1 MFLEKNLSALNSSVF
16 SELSLKIVSYLQG
29 NEKSQLSKNGGGLAY
44 EEGEK
49 EQLFSEIK
57 TQSLRYPFICLF
69 GIGDG
74 ELIKRLIPSYSLIIV
89 LEENLDFFISA
100 FSRFDF
106 SEDFK
111 QGRVIF
117 VDTNSEKLELYLT
130 MLFSTKPYYQY
141 LSLFELFMNGQY
153 YQHFYLE
160 KAKAVHRLCESAI
173 FTTLSTLGVWARDI
187 LFSVYENFLFNVPLM
202 LENIPIARL
211 IEERKN
217 KFENAIVISAGP
229 SLSKQLPLLKKV
241 QENAVLFCADGAL
254 NIVLEQ
260 GIEPDYILNT
270 DISDF
275 AKAFLHEIPAKSLII
290 NGYSTHPKTLKS
302 LKGKNLS
309 VVLGTKDGV
318 CQYNFFKDFGFIELG
333 GNVSHFAY
341 ALALELGF
349 KNIIML
355 GQDLSLDFNGDSHAK
370 GYAYGENFETEVDIE
385 YFKIKAY
392 GGKGEV
398 TTHIT
403 WDYYRKDL
411 ERLFLLNKNKATFIN
426 STEGGAF
433 IKFSKELSF
442 EESAKLLTN
451 KKPNFSL
458 TKPIT
463 HNKAKKIL
471 SKFNTKV
478 KADLRKSQGMLEGAK
493 ELLNALNTILE
504 SHKTLPL
511 NFLEKVK
518 KMIDEF
524 DGKLEE
530 DEFLNDGKLEEDEF
544 LNDGKLGFVFYKK
557 GELIC
562 EVLKAKI
569 EDESLFHLCY
579 INAYKEW
586 LGFFIENLERK
597 IQILNKGLE
606 NSLRE

>member
-1 MFLEKNLSALNSSVF
+1 MNLEKNLSAINSSVF
-16 SELSLKIVSYLQG
+16 SELSEAI
-29 NEKSQLSKNGGGLAY
+29 LSHIQNPHLDENGGGLAY

-49 EQLFSEIK
+49 ERLFDEIRA
-57 TQSLRYPFICLF
+57 QSLRYPFICLF

-74 ELIKRLIPSYSLIIV
+74 ELLKRLIPSYPLIIV
-89 LEENLDFFISA
+89 FEENLDFFISA

-106 SEDFK
+106 SEDFR

-117 VDTNSEKLELYLT
+117 VDTSSEKLELYLS

-141 LSLFELFMNGQY
+141 LSLFELFMGG
-153 YQHFYLE
+153 HFYHQRYIE
-160 KAKAVHRLCESAI
+160 KAKAVHRLCESVI
-173 FTTLSTLGVWARDI
+173 FTTLSTLGVWAKDI
-187 LFSVYENFLFNVPLM
+187 LFSVYENFLSNVPLM

-217 KFENAIVISAGP
+217 QFENAIVISAGP

-275 AKAFLHEIPAKSLII
+275 AKAFLHKIPAKSLLI
-290 NGYSTHPKTLKS
+290 NGYSTHPKTLESIKD
-302 LKGKNLS
+302 KKLS
-309 VVLGTKDGV
+309 IVLGTKDGV

-341 ALALELGF
+341 ALALKLGF

-355 GQDLSLDFNGDSHAK
+355 GQDLSLDFNGNSHAK
-370 GYAYGENFETEVDIE
+370 GYALGENFETEADIK
-385 YFKIKAY
+385 YFKVKAY
-392 GGKGEV
+392 KGLGEV

-411 ERLFLLNKNKATFIN
+411 ERLFLLNKDKATFIN

-433 IKFSKELSF
+433 IKFTKELSF
-442 EESAKLLTN
+442 EESAKMLTT

-458 TKPIT
+458 AKPVT
-463 HNKAKKIL
+463 QNKAKKIL
-471 SKFNTKV
+471 SKFSTKV
-478 KADLRKSQGMLEGAK
+478 KADLRKSEDTLNEAK
-493 ELLNALNTILE
+493 ELLNALNSILE

-511 NFLEKVK
+511 AFLQKVK

-524 DGKLEE
+524 
-530 DEFLNDGKLEEDEF
+530 DGKLEEDEF

-569 EDESLFHLCY
+569 EDESLFHLHY

-586 LGFFIENLERK
+586 LGFFIENLNRK
-597 IQILNKGLE
+597 IDILRNGLE

>member
-1 MFLEKNLSALNSSVF
+1 MFLEKNLSAINSSVF
-16 SELSLKIVSYLQG
+16 SELSHKIISYLQSG
-29 NEKSQLSKNGGGLAY
+29 EKSSLGENGGGLAY

-49 EQLFSEIK
+49 ERLFDEIRA
-57 TQSLRYPFICLF
+57 QSLRYPFICLF
-69 GIGDG
+69 GLGDG
-74 ELIKRLIPSYSLIIV
+74 ELLKNLMPSYPLIIV
-89 LEENLDFFISA
+89 FEEEIELFILA
-100 FSRFDF
+100 FSKFDF
-106 SEDFK
+106 SEEFK
-111 QGRVIF
+111 QGEVIF
-117 VDTNSEKLELYLT
+117 IDTKSEKLELYLT

-141 LSLFELFMNGQY
+141 LSLFELFMNGNFY
-153 YQHFYLE
+153 HRFYLE
-160 KAKAVHRLCESAI
+160 KAKAVHRLCESVI
-173 FTTLSTLGVWARDI
+173 FTTLSALGVWAKDI
-187 LFSVYENFLFNVPLM
+187 LFSVYENFLSNVPLM

-275 AKAFLHEIPAKSLII
+275 AKAFLHEIPAKSLLI
-290 NGYSTHPKTLKS
+290 NGYSTHPKTLES

-318 CQYNFFKDFGFIELG
+318 CQYNFFKDFGFVELG

-355 GQDLSLDFNGDSHAK
+355 GQNLSLDFNGNSHAK
-370 GYAYGENFETEVDIE
+370 GYAFGENYETDAKIE
-385 YFKIKAY
+385 YFKVKAY
-392 GGKGEV
+392 GGQGEV

-411 ERLFLLNKNKATFIN
+411 ERLFLLNKDKATFIN

-442 EESAKLLTN
+442 EESAKILTT

-458 TKPIT
+458 TKPVT
-463 HNKAKKIL
+463 QNKAKKIL
-471 SKFNTKV
+471 SKFNAKV

-504 SHKTLPL
+504 SKKTLPL
-511 NFLEKVK
+511 SFLEKVK

-524 DGKLEE
+524 
-530 DEFLNDGKLEEDEF
+530 DGKLEEDEF

-562 EVLKAKI
+562 EVLKARI
-569 EDESLFHLCY
+569 EDESLFHLHY

-586 LGFFIENLERK
+586 LGFFIENLNRK
-597 IQILNKGLE
+597 IDILRNGLE

>member
-1 MFLEKNLSALNSSVF
+1 MNLEKNLSAINSSVF
-16 SELSLKIVSYLQG
+16 SELSEVI
-29 NEKSQLSKNGGGLAY
+29 LSHIQNPHLDENGGGLAY

-49 EQLFSEIK
+49 EQFFEEIK
-57 TQSLRYPFICLF
+57 KQSLNYPFICLF

-74 ELIKRLIPSYSLIIV
+74 ELLKSLLPSYSLIIV
-89 LEENLDFFISA
+89 FEEELSLFTLA

-106 SEDFK
+106 SEEFK
-111 QGRVIF
+111 RGKVIF
-117 VDTNSEKLELYLT
+117 LHTKSAKLELYLS

-141 LSLFELFMNGQY
+141 LSLFELFMNGNFY
-153 YQHFYLE
+153 HRFYLE
-160 KAKAVHRLCESAI
+160 KAKAVHRLCESVI
-173 FTTLSTLGVWARDI
+173 FTTLSALGVWAKDI
-187 LFSVYENFLFNVPLM
+187 LFSVYENFLSNVPLM

-254 NIVLEQ
+254 NVVLEQ
-260 GIEPDYILNT
+260 GIEPDYVLNT

-275 AKAFLHEIPAKSLII
+275 AKAFLHQIPAKSLII
-290 NGYSTHPKTLKS
+290 NGYSTHPKTLES

-318 CQYNFFKDFGFIELG
+318 CQYNFFKDFGFVELG

-355 GQDLSLDFNGDSHAK
+355 GQDLSLDFNGNSHAK
-370 GYAYGENFETEVDIE
+370 GYALGENFETEADIK
-385 YFKIKAY
+385 YFKVKAY
-392 GGKGEV
+392 KGLGEV

-411 ERLFLLNKNKATFIN
+411 ERLFLLNQDKATFIN

-442 EESAKLLTN
+442 EESAKMLTT

-463 HNKAKKIL
+463 QNKAKKIL
-471 SKFNTKV
+471 SKFSTKV

-504 SHKTLPL
+504 SKKTLPL
-511 NFLEKVK
+511 NFLQKVK

-524 DGKLEE
+524 
-530 DEFLNDGKLEEDEF
+530 DGKLEEDEF

-569 EDESLFHLCY
+569 EDESLFHLYY

-586 LGFFIENLERK
+586 LGFFIENLNRK
-597 IQILNKGLE
+597 IDILRNGLE

>member
-1 MFLEKNLSALNSSVF
+1 MNLEKNLSAINSSVF
-16 SELSLKIVSYLQG
+16 SELSEVI
-29 NEKSQLSKNGGGLAY
+29 LSHIQNPHLDENGGGLAY

-49 EQLFSEIK
+49 EQFFEEIK
-57 TQSLRYPFICLF
+57 KQSLNYPFICLF

-74 ELIKRLIPSYSLIIV
+74 ELLKSLLPSYSLIIV
-89 LEENLDFFISA
+89 FEEELSLFTLA

-106 SEDFK
+106 SEEFK
-111 QGRVIF
+111 RGKVIF
-117 VDTNSEKLELYLT
+117 LHTKSAKLELYLS

-141 LSLFELFMNGQY
+141 LSLFELFMNGNFY
-153 YQHFYLE
+153 HRFYLE
-160 KAKAVHRLCESAI
+160 KAKAVHRLCESVI
-173 FTTLSTLGVWARDI
+173 FTTLSALGVWAKDI
-187 LFSVYENFLFNVPLM
+187 LFSVYENFLSNVPLM

-254 NIVLEQ
+254 NVVLEQ
-260 GIEPDYILNT
+260 GIEPDYVLNT
-270 DISDF
+270 DINDF
-275 AKAFLHEIPAKSLII
+275 AKAFLHQIPAKSLII
-290 NGYSTHPKTLKS
+290 NGYSTHPKTLES

-318 CQYNFFKDFGFIELG
+318 CQYNFFKDFGFVELG

-355 GQDLSLDFNGDSHAK
+355 GQDLSLDFNGNSHAK
-370 GYAYGENFETEVDIE
+370 GYALGENFETEADIK
-385 YFKIKAY
+385 YFKVKAY
-392 GGKGEV
+392 KGLGEV

-411 ERLFLLNKNKATFIN
+411 ERLFLLNQDKATFIN

-442 EESAKLLTN
+442 EESAKMLTT

-463 HNKAKKIL
+463 QNKAKKIL
-471 SKFNTKV
+471 SKFSTKV

-504 SHKTLPL
+504 SKKTLPL
-511 NFLEKVK
+511 NFLQKVK

-524 DGKLEE
+524 
-530 DEFLNDGKLEEDEF
+530 DGKLEEDEF

-569 EDESLFHLCY
+569 EDESPFHLYY

-586 LGFFIENLERK
+586 LGFFIENLNRK
-597 IQILNKGLE
+597 IDILRNGLE

>member
-1 MFLEKNLSALNSSVF
+1 M
-16 SELSLKIVSYLQG
+16 
-29 NEKSQLSKNGGGLAY
+29 
-44 EEGEK
+44 
-49 EQLFSEIK
+49 
-57 TQSLRYPFICLF
+57 RYPFICLF

-74 ELIKRLIPSYSLIIV
+74 ELLKRLIPSYPLIIV
-89 LEENLDFFISA
+89 FEENLDFFISA

-106 SEDFK
+106 SEDFR

-117 VDTNSEKLELYLT
+117 VDTSSEKLELYLT

-141 LSLFELFMNGQY
+141 LSLFELFMNGNFY
-153 YQHFYLE
+153 HRFYLE
-160 KAKAVHRLCESAI
+160 KAKAVHRLCESVI
-173 FTTLSTLGVWARDI
+173 FTTLSTLGVWAKDI
-187 LFSVYENFLFNVPLM
+187 LFSVYENFLSNVPLM

-270 DISDF
+270 DISDW
-275 AKAFLHEIPAKSLII
+275 AKAFLHQIPAKSLLI
-290 NGYSTHPKTLKS
+290 NGYSTHPKTLES

-318 CQYNFFKDFGFIELG
+318 CQYNFFKDFGFVELG

-355 GQDLSLDFNGDSHAK
+355 GQNLSLDFNGNSHAK
-370 GYAYGENFETEVDIE
+370 GYAFGENYETDAKIE
-385 YFKIKAY
+385 YFKVKAY
-392 GGKGEV
+392 GGQGEV

-411 ERLFLLNKNKATFIN
+411 ERLFLLNKDKATFIN

-442 EESAKLLTN
+442 EESAKILTT

-463 HNKAKKIL
+463 QNKAKKIL
-471 SKFNTKV
+471 SKFSTKV

-504 SHKTLPL
+504 SKKTLPL
-511 NFLEKVK
+511 NFLQKVK

-524 DGKLEE
+524 
-530 DEFLNDGKLEEDEF
+530 DGKLEEDEF

-569 EDESLFHLCY
+569 EDESLFHLYY

-586 LGFFIENLERK
+586 LGFFIENLNRK
-597 IQILNKGLE
+597 IDILRNGLE

>member
-1 MFLEKNLSALNSSVF
+1 M
-16 SELSLKIVSYLQG
+16 
-29 NEKSQLSKNGGGLAY
+29 
-44 EEGEK
+44 
-49 EQLFSEIK
+49 SEIK
-57 TQSLRYPFICLF
+57 QQSLHYPFICLF
-69 GIGDG
+69 GLGDG
-74 ELIKRLIPSYSLIIV
+74 ELLKRLIPSYPLIIV
-89 LEENLDFFISA
+89 FEENLDFFISA

-106 SEDFK
+106 SEDFR

-117 VDTNSEKLELYLT
+117 VDTSSEKLELYLT

-141 LSLFELFMNGQY
+141 LSLFELFMNGNFY
-153 YQHFYLE
+153 HRFYLE
-160 KAKAVHRLCESAI
+160 KAKAVHRLCESVI
-173 FTTLSTLGVWARDI
+173 FTTLSALGVWAKDI
-187 LFSVYENFLFNVPLM
+187 LFSVYENFLSNVPLM

-270 DISDF
+270 DISDW
-275 AKAFLHEIPAKSLII
+275 AKAFLHQISAKSLLI
-290 NGYSTHPKTLKS
+290 NGYSTHPKTLES

-318 CQYNFFKDFGFIELG
+318 CQYNFFKDFGFVELG

-355 GQDLSLDFNGDSHAK
+355 GQDLSLDFNGNSHAK
-370 GYAYGENFETEVDIE
+370 GYAFGENYETEADIK
-385 YFKIKAY
+385 YFKVKAY
-392 GGKGEV
+392 KGLGEV

-442 EESAKLLTN
+442 EESAKILTT

-458 TKPIT
+458 TKPVT
-463 HNKAKKIL
+463 QNKAKKIL
-471 SKFNTKV
+471 SKFNAKV

-504 SHKTLPL
+504 SKKTLPL
-511 NFLEKVK
+511 SFLEKVK

-524 DGKLEE
+524 
-530 DEFLNDGKLEEDEF
+530 DGKLEEDEF

-562 EVLKAKI
+562 EVLKARI
-569 EDESLFHLCY
+569 EDESLFHLHY

-586 LGFFIENLERK
+586 LGFFIENLNRK
-597 IQILNKGLE
+597 IDILRNGLE

>member
-1 MFLEKNLSALNSSVF
+1 MFLEKNLSAINSSVF
-16 SELSLKIVSYLQG
+16 SELSHKIISYLQSG
-29 NEKSQLSKNGGGLAY
+29 EKSSLGENGGGLAY

-49 EQLFSEIK
+49 ERLFDEIRA
-57 TQSLRYPFICLF
+57 QSLRYPFICLF

-74 ELIKRLIPSYSLIIV
+74 ELLKRLIPSYPLIIV
-89 LEENLDFFISA
+89 FEENLDFFISA

-117 VDTNSEKLELYLT
+117 VDTSSEKLELYLT

-141 LSLFELFMNGQY
+141 LSLFELFMNGNFY
-153 YQHFYLE
+153 HRFYLE
-160 KAKAVHRLCESAI
+160 KAKAVHRLCESVI
-173 FTTLSTLGVWARDI
+173 FTTLSTLGVWAKDI
-187 LFSVYENFLFNVPLM
+187 LFSVYENFLSNVPLM

-254 NIVLEQ
+254 NVVLEQ

-275 AKAFLHEIPAKSLII
+275 AKAFLHQIPAKSLLI
-290 NGYSTHPKTLKS
+290 NGYSTHPKTLES

-349 KNIIML
+349 KTIIML
-355 GQDLSLDFNGDSHAK
+355 GQDLSLDFNGNSHAK
-370 GYAYGENFETEVDIE
+370 GYAFGENYETDAKIE
-385 YFKIKAY
+385 YFKVKAY
-392 GGKGEV
+392 KGLGEV

-411 ERLFLLNKNKATFIN
+411 ERLFLLNKDKATFIN

-433 IKFSKELSF
+433 IKFCQELSF
-442 EESAKLLTN
+442 KESAKILNT

-458 TKPIT
+458 TKPVT
-463 HNKAKKIL
+463 QNKAKKIL
-471 SKFNTKV
+471 SKFNAKV

-504 SHKTLPL
+504 SKKTLPL
-511 NFLEKVK
+511 SFLEKVK

-524 DGKLEE
+524 
-530 DEFLNDGKLEEDEF
+530 DGKLEEDEF

-562 EVLKAKI
+562 EVLKARI
-569 EDESLFHLCY
+569 EDESLFHLHY

-586 LGFFIENLERK
+586 LGFFIENLNSK
-597 IQILNKGLE
+597 IDILRNDLE
-606 NSLRE
+606 NYLRE

>member
-1 MFLEKNLSALNSSVF
+1 MK
-16 SELSLKIVSYLQG
+16 SLL
-29 NEKSQLSKNGGGLAY
+29 
-44 EEGEK
+44 
-49 EQLFSEIK
+49 
-57 TQSLRYPFICLF
+57 
-69 GIGDG
+69 
-74 ELIKRLIPSYSLIIV
+74 PSYSLIIV
-89 LEENLDFFISA
+89 FEEELSLFTLA

-106 SEDFK
+106 SEEFK
-111 QGRVIF
+111 RGKVIF
-117 VDTNSEKLELYLT
+117 LHTKSAKLELYLS

-141 LSLFELFMNGQY
+141 LSLFELFMGG
-153 YQHFYLE
+153 HFYHQRYIE
-160 KAKAVHRLCESAI
+160 KAKAVHRLCESVI
-173 FTTLSTLGVWARDI
+173 FTTLSTLGVWAKDI
-187 LFSVYENFLFNVPLM
+187 LFSVYENFLSNVPLM

-217 KFENAIVISAGP
+217 QFENAIVISAGP

-275 AKAFLHEIPAKSLII
+275 AKAFLHQIPAKSLII
-290 NGYSTHPKTLKS
+290 NGYSTHPKTLEN

-318 CQYNFFKDFGFIELG
+318 CQYNFFKDFGFVELG

-355 GQDLSLDFNGDSHAK
+355 GQDLSLDFNGNSHAK
-370 GYAYGENFETEVDIE
+370 GYALGENFETEADIK
-385 YFKIKAY
+385 YFKVKAY
-392 GGKGEV
+392 KGLGEV

-411 ERLFLLNKNKATFIN
+411 ERLFLLNKDKATFIN

-442 EESAKLLTN
+442 EESAKMLTT

-463 HNKAKKIL
+463 QNKAKKIL
-471 SKFNTKV
+471 SKFNAKV
-478 KADLRKSQGMLEGAK
+478 KADFRKSQGMLEGAK

-504 SHKTLPL
+504 SKKTLPL
-511 NFLEKVK
+511 NFLQKVK

-524 DGKLEE
+524 
-530 DEFLNDGKLEEDEF
+530 DGKLEEDEF

-569 EDESLFHLCY
+569 EDESLFHLYY

-586 LGFFIENLERK
+586 LGFFIENLNRK
-597 IQILNKGLE
+597 IDILRNGLE